1 MGPLS
6 HVITVPKY
14 LQIQCPQIIY
24 NDGERFCFVFTTL
37 PLIFVLTCA
46 DVYCVQQGYK
56 MCTCVVFCM
65 YCSSHCVLLFL
76 CRR

>member
-24 NDGERFCFVFTTL
+24 NDDERFCFIFTTL

-46 DVYCVQQGYK
+46 DVYCVQ
-56 MCTCVVFCM
+56 
-65 YCSSHCVLLFL
+65 
-76 CRR
+76 